1 MDIEVT
7 TVLTT
12 MDVDGMERDKPRMS
26 LLLQDQTLMLT
37 LMLMAGDTMEDTTVL
52 TTTDTGMERDK
63 PRMSLLPLDQTPML
77 MLMLMAG
84 DTMVDTTVL
93 TTMDGMERDKPRM
106 SLLPLDQTLMLM
118 LTAGDTGEDTTVLTM
133 EVTTGANKI
142 VADTN
147 ISSKYFSSNN
157 NLAAPVVMVIW

>member
-1 MDIEVT
+1 
-7 TVLTT
+7 
-12 MDVDGMERDKPRMS
+12 MERDKPRTS

-63 PRMSLLPLDQTPML
+63 PRTNQ
-77 MLMLMAG
+77 
-84 DTMVDTTVL
+84 
-93 TTMDGMERDKPRM
+93 
-106 SLLPLDQTLMLM
+106 LPLDQTLMLM

-147 ISSKYFSSNN
+147 ISAKYFSSNN